1 MSERRRFPRR
11 RVESLVYVSLDQGNG
26 GILLDISEGGFRLQ
40 GAHPLMSDQV
50 SRLQFRLPQ
59 TLRPLEASGEIVWTD
74 DSGKMGGVRFVG
86 STEGRDE
93 QIKEWVSLG
102 ATSGYAPAE
111 TAVQVASSAP
121 AAVTDAGAGEIA
133 AEIVAALYDES
144 LDAFAPHHWMRRFQV
159 FRQEQSYR
167 QMQQFSNTPE
177 AFQHVFGNFDSRHE
191 HVLITYR

>member
-26 GILLDISEGGFRLQ
+26 GILLDISEGGLRLQ

-59 TLRPLEASGEIVWTD
+59 TLHPLEASGEIVWTD
-74 DSGKMGGVRFVG
+74 DSGKMGGVRFAG

-121 AAVTDAGAGEIA
+121 AAVPDAAAGEIA
-133 AEIVAALYDES
+133 AEIVAASSTPFES
-144 LDAFAPHHWMRRFQV
+144 LPAIERHDGLTRWLRSGTRPPRHGIRRG
-159 FRQEQSYR
+159 RSPKRRCEP
-167 QMQQFSNTPE
+167 N
-177 AFQHVFGNFDSRHE
+177 
-191 HVLITYR
+191 